1 MTVPTYVEFL
11 NQRIKAA
18 IAAEP
23 RVVVYGQNVATG
35 SCLSGLSRG
44 FDKLPQ
50 CTVINTTKSEGTL
63 VGMGFG
69 LLLRGVS
76 SIFFMKQQDFLLL
89 GIEQLT
95 STANA
100 LRHRDLTASFTIVAI
115 VVDSGWEGPQSCLN
129 NLADFSSISHV
140 PGYAIAGRAE
150 AEAII
155 DRHMAAPGMRILGVS
170 QRLFRTPIVDYGTP
184 ETFGADKGL
193 IRHATGGDATIVA
206 FNLAFP
212 QAAELHRALAE
223 RGLGTSLFSIPA
235 TMPETL
241 DALLDDVA
249 RTRRLVAI
257 DDGKSV
263 NALVHAVVAAAH
275 ARAPD
280 LQVVEARR
288 PWTRESAAPNADQ
301 FEVDV
306 SRLATALTSLPNA

>member
-1 MTVPTYVEFL
+1 MTAPTYVEFL

-50 CTVINTTKSEGTL
+50 CTVINTTNSEGTL

-89 GIEQLT
+89 GVEQLT
-95 STANA
+95 NTANA
-100 LRHRDLTASFTIVAI
+100 LRHRDLTASFTIIAI

-140 PGYAIAGRAE
+140 PGYTIAGRAE
-150 AEAII
+150 AEAVI
-155 DRHMAAPGMRILGVS
+155 DRHIAAPGVRLLGVA
-170 QRLFRTPIVDYGTP
+170 QRLFRAPIVDYGTP
-184 ETFGADKGL
+184 EAFGDDKGV
-193 IRHATGGDATIVA
+193 IRHATGDDATIVA

-223 RGLGTSLFSIPA
+223 RGMGASLFSIPA
-235 TMPETL
+235 TMPETV

-263 NALVHAVVAAAH
+263 NGLAHAVASM
-275 ARAPD
+275 ARARVPG

-288 PWTRESAAPNADQ
+288 PWSPESAAPNADQ
-301 FEVDV
+301 FAIDA
-306 SRLATALTSLPNA
+306 SRVATALTSLPNA

>member
-1 MTVPTYVEFL
+1 VTAPTYVEFL

-18 IAAEP
+18 IAAES

-50 CTVINTTKSEGTL
+50 CTVINTTNSEGTL

-89 GIEQLT
+89 GVEQLT

-100 LRHRDLTASFTIVAI
+100 LRHRNLAASFTIVAI

-150 AEAII
+150 AEAVI
-155 DRHMAAPGMRILGVS
+155 DRHMPAPGMRILGVS

-184 ETFGADKGL
+184 ETFGGDNGV

-223 RGLGTSLFSIPA
+223 RGFEASLFSVPA
-235 TMPETL
+235 TIPETL
-241 DALLDDVA
+241 DVLLDDIA
-249 RTRRLVAI
+249 RTRRLVTI
-257 DDGKSV
+257 DDSKSV
-263 NALVHAVVAAAH
+263 NTPAHAVAAA
-275 ARAPD
+275 ARARVPG
-280 LQVVEARR
+280 LQVVDAHRLWS
-288 PWTRESAAPNADQ
+288 PASAAPLSDQ
-301 FEVDV
+301 FEVDA
-306 SRLATALTSLPNA
+306 SRVATALMSLPNA

>member
-1 MTVPTYVEFL
+1 MVGTYVEFV
-11 NQRIKAA
+11 NRRIKEAVAA
-18 IAAEP
+18 QA

-50 CTVINTTKSEGTL
+50 CTVINTTNSEGTL

-89 GIEQLT
+89 GVEQLT
-95 STANA
+95 NTANA
-100 LRHRDLTASFTIVAI
+100 LRNRELAASFTIIAI

-129 NLADFSSISHV
+129 NLADFSSLSHV

-155 DRHMAAPGMRILGVS
+155 DRHVAAPGFRILCVS
-170 QRLFRTPIVDYGTP
+170 QRLFRTPIMAYGAP
-184 ETFGADKGL
+184 EVFGDDNGV

-212 QAAELHRALAE
+212 EAAALHQTLAE
-223 RGLGTSLFSIPA
+223 QRIGASMYSVPA
-235 TMPETL
+235 TMPE
-241 DALLDDVA
+241 AVDVILENVA
-249 RTRRLVAI
+249 HTRRLVVI

-263 NALVHAVVAAAH
+263 NGTSHAFVAAAR

-280 LQVVEARR
+280 ARVVEVRRAWTPQSARPNSDR
-288 PWTRESAAPNADQ
+288 MEIDAASIVRE
-301 FEVDV
+301 
-306 SRLATALTSLPNA
+306 LTPLPSS